1 MNRWT
6 VVIGAP
12 GRTWSVELPGGR
24 SAVVGQAKG
33 SALEIPDA
41 GLADRHVSLLPRDE
55 GVVVEPLRGGGEVLI
70 NDVPASAQS
79 VVRSGDE
86 LRIGEARLLFT
97 IVPTAPQPR
106 PRMTGPEEL
115 MSRLEEE
122 VRRAGIARPLGLV
135 LVASPGLNVAARQAL
150 VRRVVDE
157 VQRAGGTACFGEL
170 TSEVLAV
177 VLPEVA
183 ATALSTLFTRLPE
196 VVGPRAAVAVAR
208 APEEGLDAESLLG
221 VCWDSLMGEAVE
233 RGEPVYA
240 DASMVRLAGLFESLA
255 GDEGAVCA
263 VGSPGSGRRTLLEGL
278 ARAAGRRLFVVS
290 ALDAPALTRAVSRP
304 GDWVLAR
311 DVDRL
316 EPAALR
322 ELVFRTKTRLLGTA
336 TRAPS
341 GNHFVHVIEVPPLS
355 ARRDDVLPLAEAFVS
370 RARVAVGR
378 PRLTLSAE
386 ARTMLQAWRWPGNVR
401 ELANVLARAA
411 RAAVRDEIGRDA
423 LPARMSNE
431 APADDF
437 RGAMESAE
445 REVLLETLARTRWN
459 VSAAALRLGMPRRTI
474 VHRMAKLGLKRPSR

>member
-33 SALEIPDA
+33 SALEITDA

-97 IVPTAPQPR
+97 IVPPSPPPR

-157 VQRAGGTACFGEL
+157 VQRTGGTACFGEL

-177 VLPEVA
+177 VLPEVG
-183 ATALSTLFTRLPE
+183 ATAFVLKENL
-196 VVGPRAAVAVAR
+196 
-208 APEEGLDAESLLG
+208 EEL
-221 VCWDSLMGEAVE
+221 
-233 RGEPVYA
+233 
-240 DASMVRLAGLFESLA
+240 
-255 GDEGAVCA
+255 
-263 VGSPGSGRRTLLEGL
+263 RTLLC
-278 ARAAGRRLFVVS
+278 AG
-290 ALDAPALTRAVSRP
+290 A
-304 GDWVLAR
+304 
-311 DVDRL
+311 
-316 EPAALR
+316 
-322 ELVFRTKTRLLGTA
+322 
-336 TRAPS
+336 
-341 GNHFVHVIEVPPLS
+341 
-355 ARRDDVLPLAEAFVS
+355 
-370 RARVAVGR
+370 
-378 PRLTLSAE
+378 
-386 ARTMLQAWRWPGNVR
+386 
-401 ELANVLARAA
+401 
-411 RAAVRDEIGRDA
+411 
-423 LPARMSNE
+423 
-431 APADDF
+431 
-437 RGAMESAE
+437 
-445 REVLLETLARTRWN
+445 
-459 VSAAALRLGMPRRTI
+459 
-474 VHRMAKLGLKRPSR
+474 